1 MHPRY
6 LIKAESK
13 TSVYIKRA
21 LWILCSLIVVTF
33 TFIIFYFN
41 GDRIKEPL
49 SSYLQKSLN
58 ENVTIEKVEFSPI
71 YPGTLKL
78 HNVVLNN
85 TKIKEIYLELSI
97 KDLLS
102 KKFLINYLYLDTVES
117 KDNILSTDFPILNKL
132 SLNNS
137 KIKELSLKNSS
148 FDFNNLHATKGD
160 LKLFDVS
167 LKDDN
172 FNAGKGEI
180 NLKDV
185 SFLDHSFKSV
195 SLSFELDKSL
205 QKLIFKNLNA
215 EYLGGTI
222 YGNGIYDLKN
232 NEIAFSNLNLE
243 NLILKDLQNNLK
255 NFKISASSVR
265 TDNLIFV
272 ANNGQLSLNNI
283 KGEISHLKIN
293 DDISFSKFEGNISE
307 IKISDKILFLDN
319 KTSASLTNKTLA
331 LTLDGSFNE
340 GKTYLEAILN
350 KESKLLTIKNLSLH
364 NNKIEIHQDLY
375 SNLLKNL
382 DINSIN
388 FESINLK
395 DLELLSYIKT
405 LPLSIKNI
413 QGNINSVILDKDLNF
428 KTDLASFSFLNF
440 TGAFYSDLYINDIV
454 FMITV
459 QNNFIN
465 IIIPKADLR
474 GSTFNLALNL
484 NKEGQSFLMVHAQN
498 FDLSALNCN
507 LIPYT
512 LSGLINLDVDIKG
525 QLSNYDILNGS
536 GKITLSSDHLLISK
550 LGFDLINGGPL
561 LTNNVTLEEFLEA
574 LSYDNASLEDLYL
587 SSTLNDNTFT
597 VAFNSKLISSELQGN
612 AKYSKQNKLSLN
624 AELISYD
631 KDNKTSLKIQNDNTQ
646 YKVQIIPTKRSS
658 TQTQGLIFNNT
669 EVKNKDN
676 AETSSQNNNLN
687 NKELIITNKNSVES
701 THKDITR

>member
-612 AKYSKQNKLSLN
+612 AKYSKQNKFSLN

>member
-1 MHPRY
+1 M
-6 LIKAESK
+6 
-13 TSVYIKRA
+13 
-21 LWILCSLIVVTF
+21 VTF

-364 NNKIEIHQDLY
+364 NNKIEIYQDLY

-669 EVKNKDN
+669 EVKNKYN

>member
-676 AETSSQNNNLN
+676 TETSSQNNNLN

>member
-293 DDISFSKFEGNISE
+293 DGISFSKFEGNISE